1 MKNVSPLPAPRKIKE
16 SKVVSE
22 SLYGIQ
28 IQFNEKAELVNVNYP
43 GDLSLASV
51 NNHVA
56 VAMLYLAQK
65 LAEGGK

>member
-1 MKNVSPLPAPRKIKE
+1 MTTKVSPLPKKE
-16 SKVVSE
+16 KETVSE
-22 SLYGIQ
+22 PTYSITF
-28 IQFNEKAELVNVNYP
+28 QFNEKAELVNVNYP
-43 GDLSLASV
+43 GDLSLARV